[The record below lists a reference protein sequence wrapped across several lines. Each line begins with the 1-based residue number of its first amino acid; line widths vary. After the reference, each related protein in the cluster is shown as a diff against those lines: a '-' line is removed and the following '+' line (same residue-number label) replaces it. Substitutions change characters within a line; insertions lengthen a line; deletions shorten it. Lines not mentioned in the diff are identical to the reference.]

1 MCSRFYGGIATGG
14 AGRKHGQWRMDEKRL
29 ISVKKMNKHTQNDNF
44 LELFGRFLFIFQ
56 VCCGKVCVV
65 RVWHNGSD

>member
-44 LELFGRFLFIFQ
+44 LELFGRFLFIFPSVLWQ
-56 VCCGKVCVV
+56 SVCSRGMAQWK
-65 RVWHNGSD
+65 